1 MRYSYQGK
9 EIFPVVEIYHD
20 LVPYLGHITEK
31 QFFLDAE
38 KTAKAWKLA
47 NEQIED
53 RFRGKI
59 APRTPG
65 AAPLSYGH
73 LVCLGGTV
81 RFPEDAEPNLV
92 PFAEDLEE
100 GIVRLQECRDMDFSD
115 TEIFRHYKAVNEYL
129 QSEFPD
135 QQISVVSGLGV
146 EGVITSA
153 ELMRGQD
160 FFCDLLEEGET
171 AHRFLWLL
179 NESIIRFVQ
188 FRNMCDA
195 QPAIN
200 PVGGSLADDFASM
213 ISPSLWPEYVIPYWN
228 TYFENTT
235 SGINRFLHCENTC
248 PEQLRYLKDAGIT
261 MYQPSVAQR
270 LTLDNVRANTDV
282 PFDWLLYAYRVTEM
296 SDTQIQ
302 KWVDSAVEAG
312 VIRIRTQFGKYAWS
326 TGKIDRIEAFG
337 RAFEKYADG

>member
-146 EGVITSA
+146 GV
-153 ELMRGQD
+153 
-160 FFCDLLEEGET
+160 
-171 AHRFLWLL
+171 
-179 NESIIRFVQ
+179 
-188 FRNMCDA
+188 
-195 QPAIN
+195 
-200 PVGGSLADDFASM
+200 
-213 ISPSLWPEYVIPYWN
+213 
-228 TYFENTT
+228 
-235 SGINRFLHCENTC
+235 
-248 PEQLRYLKDAGIT
+248 
-261 MYQPSVAQR
+261 
-270 LTLDNVRANTDV
+270 
-282 PFDWLLYAYRVTEM
+282 
-296 SDTQIQ
+296 
-302 KWVDSAVEAG
+302 
-312 VIRIRTQFGKYAWS
+312 
-326 TGKIDRIEAFG
+326 
-337 RAFEKYADG
+337 